1 MERIFC
7 FKQQAAAAREQ
18 QLRQRSAP
26 TGEQQY
32 SSTGLEAS
40 STAGEQQLSGTHP
53 PKSSTTL
60 ESSSALTGQS
70 APPPSTEMCLVAN
83 YPETKPAPSY
93 TLLFPHPRE
102 LPQEQGRNTPLAL
115 PRLSGFCRAREQPPP
130 VDGI

>member
-40 STAGEQQLSGTHP
+40 STAGEQQLSRHP
-53 PKSSTTL
+53 SSQ
-60 ESSSALTGQS
+60 EQHNPGEFFSPDRPERS
-70 APPPSTEMCLVAN
+70 PPSTEMCLVAN
-83 YPETKPAPSY
+83 YPETKLAP
-93 TLLFPHPRE
+93 
-102 LPQEQGRNTPLAL
+102 
-115 PRLSGFCRAREQPPP
+115 
-130 VDGI
+130 